1 MNLARSLVHLHSQD
15 VSLITLPTTTDT
27 YDYPTYDQHL
37 MAVQPQDDVLYQMV
51 RTGQVWNGHLPT
63 QPYSKVRVRVV
74 NGTGQTGL
82 ARRTA
87 AKLRELGF
95 DVISVG
101 NAAAASTTTTVD
113 YAGLDQADGAYTLMT
128 ALKSFP
134 AGQNT
139 LAEPAWQ
146 VGSPGPVTLILGSDF
161 VGVKQAA
168 PAAHAAPGGKSGG
181 TKHRK
186 NHRGATGGVT
196 TLSTANQS
204 GPGAVQ
210 SRNAGASICSGL
222 PRSSRG

>member
-1 MNLARSLVHLHSQD
+1 
-15 VSLITLPTTTDT
+15 
-27 YDYPTYDQHL
+27 

-51 RTGQVWNGHLPT
+51 RTGQIWNGHLAA
-63 QPYSKVRVRVV
+63 QPYSKVLVRVV
-74 NGTGQTGL
+74 NATGQTGL

-101 NAAAASTTTTVD
+101 NAAATSTTTTVD

-161 VGVKQAA
+161 VGVKQTA
-168 PAAHAAPGGKSGG
+168 PAAHAAPGGMSGRG

-186 NHRGATGGVT
+186 SHSGGTGGVT
-196 TLSTANQS
+196 TLGTATQS